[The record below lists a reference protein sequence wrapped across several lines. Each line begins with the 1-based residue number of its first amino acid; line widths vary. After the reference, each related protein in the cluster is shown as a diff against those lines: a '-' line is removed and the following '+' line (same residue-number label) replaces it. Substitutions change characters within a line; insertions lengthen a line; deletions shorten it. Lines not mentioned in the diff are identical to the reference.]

1 MWNIEEDLILEYFYR
16 NLYTKNTMCAYFNLK
31 LPEIKKRLCIHYK
44 KLLNKGLSFS
54 ETSAIIGI
62 SKREYFNLRKCI

>member
-1 MWNIEEDLILEYFYR
+1 MWDNNDDLILEYFYR
-16 NLYTKNTMCAYFNLK
+16 NLYTKNTMCSYFNLK
-31 LPEIKKRLCIHYK
+31 LGEIKKHLCIHYK
-44 KLLNKGLSFS
+44 KLLNKGLSHS